1 MKITVET
8 TTTQSKEIELPEFP
22 FYLKGEDCAYKIID
36 EEKCIA
42 ITDFYHVTIEGNY
55 MSSIPLKKFG
65 ELEIVEQKDFLNY
78 YTEILN
84 KITADF

>member
-22 FYLKGEDCAYKIID
+22 FYLKGKDCAYKIID
-36 EEKCIA
+36 AKRCIS
-42 ITDFYHVTIEGNY
+42 ITDYFLITIEGNY
-55 MSSIPLKKFG
+55 YSQIVFEKF
-65 ELEIVEQKDFLNY
+65 EKLEIIEKDEFLIFYNM
-78 YTEILN
+78 IIN